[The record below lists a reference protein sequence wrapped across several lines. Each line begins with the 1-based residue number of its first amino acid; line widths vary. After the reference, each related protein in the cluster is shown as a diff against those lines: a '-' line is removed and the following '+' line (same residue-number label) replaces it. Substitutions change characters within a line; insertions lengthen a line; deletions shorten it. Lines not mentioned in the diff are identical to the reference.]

1 MRDDEIIDL
10 LFERREKALGEV
22 QIKYEAFCHTVSS
35 NILSMREDREECFN
49 EMLLVL
55 WNNIPPERPKSLFAY
70 LSGILRRIS
79 KHRARSNN
87 AWKRGGQV
95 QIVNDEF
102 LMLIDDGHDLA
113 SDYEAKRTGEIINAF
128 LETVS
133 QPERSVFVMRFIF
146 NESYPRIC
154 ARTGFTEGKVKMML
168 TRLRKKLREELGKE
182 GIIV

>member
-1 MRDDEIIDL
+1 MKDEKIVEMFWERDENAI
-10 LFERREKALGEV
+10 RETEK
-22 QIKYEAFCHTVSS
+22 KYGAFCHYLAENYLSS
-35 NILSMREDREECFN
+35 REDREECIN
-49 EMLLVL
+49 DAMLAL